1 VLKRKGVIIDKNI
14 HETTIIVVDILNAE
28 DILTYLFRVNVED
41 EFREIRD
48 ILKQNLRIKDKYC
61 KADVSNKAR
70 NVYEMR
76 FTKAGKND
84 RIYCQE
90 LHTNKKRFIIMCEL
104 FEGKKS
110 QEIPKKIKSRL
121 ETIGAYEYEL

>member
-1 VLKRKGVIIDKNI
+1 MKRKGLIIDKSQ
-14 HETTIIVVDILNAE
+14 HETTIIVVDLLNAE
-28 DILTYLFRVNVED
+28 EIFTYLFRTNVEN
-41 EFREIRD
+41 EFREIKD

-61 KADVSNKAR
+61 KADVSGKAK

-90 LHTNKKRFIIMCEL
+90 LHTNKKRYIIMCEL

-110 QEIPKKIKSRL
+110 QDIPKKIKSRI
-121 ETIGAYEYEL
+121 ETIGTYEYEF

>member
-1 VLKRKGVIIDKNI
+1 MKRKGIIIDKSL
-14 HETTIIVVDILNAE
+14 HETTVIVVDAINAE
-28 DILTYLFRVNVED
+28 EILSYLFRENVEQ

-48 ILKQNLRIKDKYC
+48 ILKQNLRNREKYC
-61 KADVSNKAR
+61 KADVSDKAR

-76 FTKAGKND
+76 FTKLRKND

-90 LHTNKKRFIIMCEL
+90 IHKNKKRFVIMCEL

-110 QEIPKKIKSRL
+110 QDIPKKIKSRI
-121 ETIGAYEYEL
+121 ETIGSYEYEL

>member
-1 VLKRKGVIIDKNI
+1 LKRKGVIIDKSL
-14 HETTIIVVDILNAE
+14 HETTIIVVDLLNAE
-28 DILTYLFRVNVED
+28 EIFTYLFKENVQD

-61 KADVSNKAR
+61 KADVSNKAK

-76 FTKAGKND
+76 FTKSGKND

-90 LHTNKKRFIIMCEL
+90 LHTIKKRFIVMIEL

-110 QEIPKKIKSRL
+110 QDIPKKIKSRL
-121 ETIGAYEYEL
+121 ETIGSYEYEL

>member
-1 VLKRKGVIIDKNI
+1 MKRKSLIIDKSL
-14 HETTIIVVDILNAE
+14 HETTIIAVDLQNAE
-28 DILTYLFRVNVED
+28 EIFTYLFRANVET

-61 KADVSNKAR
+61 KADVSDKAK

-76 FTKAGKND
+76 FTKSNKND

-90 LHTNKKRFIIMCEL
+90 LHTNKKRYIIMCEL

-110 QEIPKKIKSRL
+110 QDIPKKIKSRI
-121 ETIGAYEYEL
+121 ETIGTYEYEF

>member
-1 VLKRKGVIIDKNI
+1 MKRKGVIIDKSL
-14 HETTIIVVDILNAE
+14 HETTIIVVDLLNAE
-28 DILTYLFRVNVED
+28 DILTYLFRENVEG

-61 KADVSNKAR
+61 KADVSNKAK

-76 FTKAGKND
+76 FTKSGKND

-90 LHTNKKRFIIMCEL
+90 LHTNKKRFIVMSEL

-110 QEIPKKIKSRL
+110 QDIPKKIKSRL
-121 ETIGAYEYEL
+121 ETIGSYEYEL

>member
-1 VLKRKGVIIDKNI
+1 MKRKGVIIDKSL
-14 HETTIIVVDILNAE
+14 HETTIIVVDLLNAE
-28 DILTYLFRVNVED
+28 EILTYLFRENVEG

-70 NVYEMR
+70 NVFEMR

-90 LHTNKKRFIIMCEL
+90 LHTNKKRFIIMSEL

-110 QEIPKKIKSRL
+110 QDIPKKIKSRL
-121 ETIGAYEYEL
+121 ETIGSYEYEL

>member
-1 VLKRKGVIIDKNI
+1 MIRKGVIIDKSL
-14 HETTIIVVDILNAE
+14 HETTIIVVDLLNAE
-28 DILTYLFRVNVED
+28 EILTYLFRENVEG

-61 KADVSNKAR
+61 KADVSNKAK

-76 FTKAGKND
+76 FTKFGKND

-90 LHTNKKRFIIMCEL
+90 QHTNKKRFIIMSEL

-110 QEIPKKIKSRL
+110 QDIPKKIKSRL
-121 ETIGAYEYEL
+121 ETIGSYEYEL